1 LSLHTAR
8 ELLEKTNGEWAV
20 GAFNVTNLEEVQ
32 GVVSAA
38 ESENAPV
45 IIMVSE
51 GAVRHAELGYI
62 SAVCLNAAKQAKV
75 PVAVQLDHG
84 TSLEMAA
91 QCIRS
96 GFSAALI
103 DNSRLPLEDN
113 VRITKRVVEV
123 AHACGVSVE
132 GELGIVG
139 GKEDDLVV
147 ADDEA
152 RLTDPDVAE
161 EFVRLTGIDVF
172 APAIGTVHGL
182 YKSAPALDFSRLE
195 DIRARVSVPLALH
208 GGSDLSDEDIAKLI
222 RCGINK
228 INVGTDLKVAVTNA
242 VRQVLAQNPDT
253 HESRLLYKAVREA
266 VRDTVVKKIR
276 LFGASGRASSMRL

>member
-1 LSLHTAR
+1 MSLHTAR

-20 GAFNVTNLEEVQ
+20 FNVTNLEEVQ

-84 TSLEMAA
+84 TSLEMGA

-96 GFSAALI
+96 GFSAVMI

-113 VRITKRVVEV
+113 VRITKGLEGRPW
-123 AHACGVSVE
+123 VSV
-132 GELGIVG
+132 
-139 GKEDDLVV
+139 
-147 ADDEA
+147 
-152 RLTDPDVAE
+152 
-161 EFVRLTGIDVF
+161 
-172 APAIGTVHGL
+172 
-182 YKSAPALDFSRLE
+182 
-195 DIRARVSVPLALH
+195 
-208 GGSDLSDEDIAKLI
+208 
-222 RCGINK
+222 
-228 INVGTDLKVAVTNA
+228 
-242 VRQVLAQNPDT
+242 
-253 HESRLLYKAVREA
+253 KASWA
-266 VRDTVVKKIR
+266 
-276 LFGASGRASSMRL
+276 

>member
-1 LSLHTAR
+1 MSLHTAR

-62 SAVCLNAAKQAKV
+62 SAICLNAAKQAKV

-96 GFSAALI
+96 GFSAVMI
-103 DNSRLPLEDN
+103 DNSRLPLEDD

-152 RLTDPDVAE
+152 RLTDPDVA
-161 EFVRLTGIDVF
+161 
-172 APAIGTVHGL
+172 
-182 YKSAPALDFSRLE
+182 
-195 DIRARVSVPLALH
+195 
-208 GGSDLSDEDIAKLI
+208 
-222 RCGINK
+222 
-228 INVGTDLKVAVTNA
+228 
-242 VRQVLAQNPDT
+242 
-253 HESRLLYKAVREA
+253 
-266 VRDTVVKKIR
+266 
-276 LFGASGRASSMRL
+276 

>member
-1 LSLHTAR
+1 
-8 ELLEKTNGEWAV
+8 
-20 GAFNVTNLEEVQ
+20 
-32 GVVSAA
+32 
-38 ESENAPV
+38 
-45 IIMVSE
+45 
-51 GAVRHAELGYI
+51 
-62 SAVCLNAAKQAKV
+62 
-75 PVAVQLDHG
+75 
-84 TSLEMAA
+84 
-91 QCIRS
+91 
-96 GFSAALI
+96 
-103 DNSRLPLEDN
+103 
-113 VRITKRVVEV
+113 
-123 AHACGVSVE
+123 
-132 GELGIVG
+132 
-139 GKEDDLVV
+139 VV